1 MTGVRYVAAAA
12 ALMLG
17 HGIATAQ
24 SYPVKSI
31 RIVVPYPAGGG
42 TDITARPIA
51 ARLSEKWG
59 VSIVIDNRGGATGM
73 IGAELVAR
81 APADG
86 YTLLLSAASE
96 VALNVAL
103 FPKMSYDP
111 VKDLQ
116 PITLAT
122 VTPAIFVVHPSLPV
136 KTVKEFVA
144 LARSRPGQIA
154 YASVGTGSPQH
165 FSGELLKL
173 LATVD
178 ITHIPFKGA
187 APALIDVLGGHVP
200 SGFIALLPAIPHVK
214 AGRLVPLAVSSK
226 KRASALPEVPAMS
239 EVGYPDFDISQWF
252 AAWAPAGT
260 PKEIVDRLNTEMV
273 AIIRSPDYQKRMTE
287 QGTDAVGGTAAE
299 LGAFQ
304 RAEIEKYRRIA
315 RDAKIKGE

>member
-1 MTGVRYVAAAA
+1 MAVARLLWVGVVL
-12 ALMLG
+12 ALAG
-17 HGIATAQ
+17 GFAKAQ
-24 SYPVKSI
+24 TYPAKSI

-59 VSIVIDNRGGATGM
+59 VSVVIDNRGGATGM
-73 IGAELVAR
+73 IGAELVAK
-81 APADG
+81 APGDG

-103 FPKMSYDP
+103 FPKMAYDP

-144 LARSRPGQIA
+144 LARARPGQIA

-165 FSGELLKL
+165 FAGELLRL
-173 LATVD
+173 LAKVD

-187 APALIDVLGGHVP
+187 APALTDVLGGHVP

-226 KRASALPEVPAMS
+226 KRAGALPEVPAMS

-260 PKEIVDRLNTEMV
+260 PKDIVDRLNAEMV

-287 QGTDAVGGTAAE
+287 QGTDAVGGTASE